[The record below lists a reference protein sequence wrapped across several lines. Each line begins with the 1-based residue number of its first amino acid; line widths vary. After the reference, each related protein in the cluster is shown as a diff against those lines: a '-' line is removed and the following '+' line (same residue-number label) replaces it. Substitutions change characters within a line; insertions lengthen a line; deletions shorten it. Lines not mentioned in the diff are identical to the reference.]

1 MEKVWKKGV
10 EKIVEKRVEKL
21 VWNMSGKEFGRGVC
35 KMSVENTVEKVWG
48 KRVKVWKSVMMIV
61 EKESMERVE
70 KVWKKGAEN
79 ECVKD

>member
-1 MEKVWKKGV
+1 
-10 EKIVEKRVEKL
+10 
-21 VWNMSGKEFGRGVC
+21 MSGKEFGRGVC

-79 ECVKD
+79 ECVKE